1 MITLSI
7 NGKKETIEETNIDEL
22 LKSKSIDKSEVV
34 VEFNKK
40 ILKRDS
46 LKDTLLNND
55 DVLEIIRF
63 VGGG

>member
-1 MITLSI
+1 MVTLLI
-7 NGKKETIEETNIDEL
+7 NGKKETTEETNIDEL
-22 LKSKSIDKSEVV
+22 LKSKSINKNEVV

-40 ILKRDS
+40 ILKKDS
-46 LKDTLLNND
+46 LKDIFLNND

>member
-1 MITLSI
+1 MVTLLI
-7 NGKKETIEETNIDEL
+7 NGKKETTEETNIDEL
-22 LKSKSIDKSEVV
+22 LKSKSINKNEVV

-46 LKDTLLNND
+46 LKDILLNND

>member
-1 MITLSI
+1 MVTLLI
-7 NGKKETIEETNIDEL
+7 NGKKETTEETNIDEL
-22 LKSKSIDKSEVV
+22 LKSKSINKNEVV
-34 VEFNKK
+34 VEFNNK

-46 LKDTLLNND
+46 LKDILLNND